1 MKVSLI
7 VLLLTLVI
15 GGCAAAA
22 KPKAEPERTLRP
34 PAGTAPAAVAA
45 MEEGNRLF
53 AAHQWE
59 PAKAQYETAIKTQPS
74 LAEAHYNLALALD
87 MLKDQVGARKHYIEA
102 ANLAPGHKVIWDAPP
117 FQKHGDVQGLT
128 SKDKNFM
135 DAHPH

>member
-7 VLLLTLVI
+7 VLLLALVL
-15 GGCAAAA
+15 GGCAGAG

-34 PAGTAPAAVAA
+34 PAGTSSVAVTD

-59 PAKAQYETAIKTQPS
+59 SAKVQYESAIKVQPS
-74 LAEAHYNLALALD
+74 LAEAHYNLALALE
-87 MLKDQVGARKHYIEA
+87 MLNDKAGAKAHYIEA

-117 FQKHGDVQGLT
+117 FRKHGDVEGLT
-128 SKDKNFM
+128 SKDKDFM
-135 DAHPH
+135 DAKPH